1 MNDLIKC
8 NPSLITFDVYSAL
21 VDIYAGLTPV
31 FQDIANIP
39 YKKSL
44 SISKAWRSKQMET
57 LQLSNSLN
65 NGRISFYECTEKS
78 LEYICKV
85 NNLHL
90 DKNEKIKLIS
100 AWNNLPL
107 WPEAQSV
114 IYQLIND
121 NYKIAILS
129 NGDQEML
136 EKLSTSFN
144 FDFDNI
150 LSTETNGYYKPHPS
164 VYELPKKVLGIDKKN
179 TLHIAGGLGDVVGSK
194 SFGLPC
200 YWSNRNKDILIDQK
214 YSPDYEFQD
223 LHSIIKILI

>member
-1 MNDLIKC
+1 MNVLIKC

-31 FQDIANIP
+31 FQAITDMP
-39 YKKSL
+39 YEKSL
-44 SISKAWRSKQMET
+44 SIAKGWRSKQMET

-65 NGRISFYECTEKS
+65 NGRISFYECTERS
-78 LEYICKV
+78 LEYVCAI
-85 NNLHL
+85 NNLNIN
-90 DKNEKIKLIS
+90 KNEKIELIS

-114 IYQLIND
+114 IYQLIKH
-121 NYKIAILS
+121 NYKVAILS

-136 EKLSTSFN
+136 EKLSKTFN

-164 VYELPKKVLGIDKKN
+164 VYELPKNVLGIDIEN
-179 TLHIAGGLGDVVGSK
+179 TLHIAGGLGDVVGSV

-214 YSPDYEFQD
+214 YSPDYEFED
-223 LHSIIKILI
+223 LNNLLKILI